1 MSRALLGGLT
11 PQAFLRRHWQKRPLL
26 ARRALPDAAGL
37 VTREALF
44 RLARR
49 DDVQSRLVT
58 RSGRRWQVA
67 DGPFKPRELAR
78 LPERDWT
85 LLVQGVNHVLPQA
98 RTLLSRFAFLPYAR
112 LDDVMVSYAPPG
124 GGVGPHFDS
133 YDVFLLQLAGTR
145 RWRVSAQHDLALLR
159 NAPLRLLARF
169 RAEREWRL
177 APGDMLY
184 LPPRCAHDGI
194 AVDHCL
200 TASIG
205 FRAAGARELA
215 ARFLEYL
222 GENIGFDG
230 LYRDPG
236 LRATSH
242 PARIGS
248 ALIAKSR
255 RTLDRI
261 TWSQRAV
268 LDFLGRYLTEPKPH
282 VFFVPPARA
291 AGLREFARRAAASG
305 VELDPKTLMLYRG
318 QAFFVNGYTCTI
330 GARAAAILRRLADRW
345 RLEPGATLDAEALR
359 WLHQWYRAGYV
370 TISTNDSER
379 RAARRT

>member
-26 ARRALPDAAGL
+26 ARRALPEAARL
-37 VTREALF
+37 VTREELF
-44 RLARR
+44 RLSWR
-49 DDVQSRLVT
+49 DDVQSRLIT
-58 RSGRRWQVA
+58 RRGGRWQVA

-78 LPERDWT
+78 LPERNWT

-98 RTLLSRFAFLPYAR
+98 RALLSRFAFLPYAR

-145 RWRVSAQHDLALLR
+145 RWRVSAQDDLTLVR

-215 ARFLEYL
+215 VRFLEYL

-242 PARIGS
+242 PARIGKK
-248 ALIAKSR
+248 L
-255 RTLDRI
+255 
-261 TWSQRAV
+261 
-268 LDFLGRYLTEPKPH
+268 LG
-282 VFFVPPARA
+282 V
-291 AGLREFARRAAASG
+291 
-305 VELDPKTLMLYRG
+305 
-318 QAFFVNGYTCTI
+318 
-330 GARAAAILRRLADRW
+330 RL
-345 RLEPGATLDAEALR
+345 
-359 WLHQWYRAGYV
+359 Q
-370 TISTNDSER
+370 
-379 RAARRT
+379 